1 MTNEIT
7 EIKKRIK
14 LLGLKKSHV
23 ATKIGASDSEFSH
36 FLSGRRNLN
45 QNKLFALKTY
55 LGLN

>member
-1 MTNEIT
+1 MTD

-23 ATKIGASDSEFSH
+23 AKKIGASPSELSH
-36 FLSGRRNLN
+36 FLSGRRNIDG
-45 QNKLFALKTY
+45 NKLFALKSY

>member
-1 MTNEIT
+1 MTE

-23 ATKIGASDSEFSH
+23 ANKIGATPSEFSH
-36 FLSGRRNLN
+36 FLTGKRGIDP
-45 QNKLFALKTY
+45 NKLFALKNY

>member
-1 MTNEIT
+1 MTD

-23 ATKIGASDSEFSH
+23 ATKIGASPSELSH
-36 FLSGRRNLN
+36 FLSGRRGIDD
-45 QNKLFALKTY
+45 NKLFALKSY

>member
-1 MTNEIT
+1 MTD

-23 ATKIGASDSEFSH
+23 AEKIGAKPSEFSH
-36 FLSGRRNLN
+36 FLSGNRRLN
-45 QNKLFALKTY
+45 EDKLFKLKTY